1 MNFRKAQKQDIPE
14 IMNLIAQ
21 GIQSLKKQ
29 GSPQWQNGYGPT
41 EQQVEQDIKN
51 GNGYVLDEKK
61 VVAYASLIEGID
73 PVYTAIEDGAW
84 EGKEPYVSI
93 RRVVVSTQLT
103 GKGMARKMLLYLI
116 NTSQQLGFND
126 IRIDTYPLNVGM
138 QKAIKSAGFTYRGKV
153 NFPIPYGDRWAY
165 QYLIN
170 E

>member
-1 MNFRKAQKQDIPE
+1 MNFRKAQEQDIPE

-21 GIQSLKKQ
+21 GIQSLKEQ

-41 EQQVEQDIKN
+41 EQQVKQDIKN

-61 VVAYASLIEGID
+61 IVAYASLIGGVD
-73 PVYTAIEDGAW
+73 PVYTAIEDGEW

-93 RRVVVSTQLT
+93 HRVVVSTQLT

-126 IRIDTYPLNVGM
+126 IRIDTYPLNAGM
-138 QKAIKSAGFTYRGKV
+138 QKAIKNAGFTYRGKV

-165 QYLIN
+165 QYLTN